1 LTIPVVCIIPV
12 RNGADTLERAIDS
25 AYDAGCDRV
34 IVCDDASTDGTRE
47 IIKRAYEKAYANR
60 SYSTYAFTPLHN
72 ETRCGA
78 AITRNNM
85 IQCSVTSGHLIIP
98 LDADDELY
106 NIKPFV
112 EAWQPGTW
120 VYGDHHETMGD
131 SIPEIRFGAPAGSLT
146 RKNITG
152 ITFLFH
158 KDDWKA
164 VGGYDP
170 DFAYLEDYAFQCAL
184 TNAGVKPV
192 HVSEVLY
199 NRHLSERGNPRTA
212 NAQAYWFFY
221 RDMAR
226 QKYPALFAGVG

>member
-1 LTIPVVCIIPV
+1 MPHVTAIIPV
-12 RNGADTLERAIDS
+12 RNGAATIERAVNS
-25 AYDAGCDRV
+25 AFDAGCDDV
-34 IVCDDASTDGTRE
+34 LVYDDYSNDSTLDIVTAMPQVNLT
-47 IIKRAYEKAYANR
+47 
-60 SYSTYAFTPLHN
+60 F
-72 ETRCGA
+72 
-78 AITRNNM
+78 
-85 IQCSVTSGHLIIP
+85 VTSFQQFHAGVNYARNFLIDRADEGLIIP

-106 NIKPFV
+106 SIKPFV

-120 VYGDHHETMGD
+120 VYGNHHETMGN

-184 TNAGVKPV
+184 TNAGVSPV

-199 NRHLSERGNPRTA
+199 NRYLSERGNPRTT
-212 NAQAYWFFY
+212 NAQTYWFFY